1 MVQYTRYPEKPQRLA
16 ELQVLQV
23 LEKYLHVWWASRLGK
38 ASAGGGVTVGRSAF
52 GVVSARIRR
61 ALLTNARFYLAGRIL
76 SPALIWDNYISSYF

>member
-1 MVQYTRYPEKPQRLA
+1 MYGGPAACEKLVR
-16 ELQVLQV
+16 
-23 LEKYLHVWWASRLGK
+23 
-38 ASAGGGVTVGRSAF
+38 GGVTVGRSAF